1 MSTKDP
7 NGKKPKDSYSEQEQW
22 EDDLDLPP
30 IDHKKAQ
37 AKKPILEKAEFDK
50 KRNVAHDRPNRKT
63 MQNKKQMTMQMQI
76 QLGAATTTILYPM
89 RLARGNN

>member
-7 NGKKPKDSYSEQEQW
+7 KGKKPKDSYSEQEQW

-30 IDHKKAQ
+30 LDQKKAQ

-50 KRNVAHDRPNRKT
+50 KRKHTKTLNKIALSARK
-63 MQNKKQMTMQMQI
+63 N
-76 QLGAATTTILYPM
+76 ATIT
-89 RLARGNN
+89 A